1 VLVVQHITP
10 GFDAALATWL
20 DETTPLPV
28 RMAADGRRPR
38 PGEVVI
44 APAGAHLGLSGDRV
58 ELLSGPPLNGH
69 RPSATHLFASVARA
83 LGPRAVGVILTGMGS
98 DGAAGLLELR
108 RAGGTVLAQ
117 DEASCVVPGMPAAA
131 VAAGAVDQVVPLG
144 ELAAR
149 IAAAWTP
156 AC

>member
-1 VLVVQHITP
+1 MEATP
-10 GFDAALATWL
+10 TEI
-20 DETTPLPV
+20 ETSGN
-28 RMAADGRRPR
+28 RSSWRRRFSTSIQPR
-38 PGEVVI
+38 S
-44 APAGAHLGLSGDRV
+44 ASGGV
-58 ELLSGPPLNGH
+58 ELRDGSPLNGH

-108 RAGGTVLAQ
+108 RTGGTVLAQ

-131 VAAGAVDQVVPLG
+131 VAVGAVDQVVPLG

>member
-1 VLVVQHITP
+1 
-10 GFDAALATWL
+10 
-20 DETTPLPV
+20 
-28 RMAADGRRPR
+28 
-38 PGEVVI
+38 
-44 APAGAHLGLSGDRV
+44 
-58 ELLSGPPLNGH
+58 
-69 RPSATHLFASVARA
+69 
-83 LGPRAVGVILTGMGS
+83 MGS
-98 DGAAGLLELR
+98 DGTAGLLELR
-108 RAGGTVLAQ
+108 RTGGTVLAQ